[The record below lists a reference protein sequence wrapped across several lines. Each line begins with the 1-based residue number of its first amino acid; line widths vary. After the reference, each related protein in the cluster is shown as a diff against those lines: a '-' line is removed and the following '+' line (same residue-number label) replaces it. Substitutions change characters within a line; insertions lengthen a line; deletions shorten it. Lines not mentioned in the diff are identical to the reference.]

1 MSEEKIFEELSEEE
15 LAKMSGGAWSENI
28 WEEFQREVIESGDYI
43 GTYNKY
49 IKIYGSPYTGR

>member
-15 LAKMSGGAWSENI
+15 LAKMSGGAWSEII

-49 IKIYGSPYTGR
+49 IRIYGSPDAGR